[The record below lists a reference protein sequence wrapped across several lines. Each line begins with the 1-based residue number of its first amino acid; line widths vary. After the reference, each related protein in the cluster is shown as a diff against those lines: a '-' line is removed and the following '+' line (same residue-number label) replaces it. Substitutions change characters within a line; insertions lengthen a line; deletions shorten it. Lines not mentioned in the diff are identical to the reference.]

1 MNHADAGPYQACGF
15 FLLRAPA
22 LPARPMLDLLSS
34 LPGADRASG
43 GSEHSGTWQ
52 DDYADRLLKLWGA
65 PGVADAVRVA
75 TPDLADAVDRFDGL
89 TGKDRRRAVR
99 SLGRYLNRMSFRA
112 TPLGLVAGV
121 ATGVFGDE
129 QRMRL
134 GPSAIGRAR
143 ARADSGWVMHLVKR
157 LASRA
162 PHPAPGHPRTR
173 PGQLRIRSNDLLHV
187 ARGRVWL
194 PLADAYGQ
202 DGTAD
207 VRPDGPGT
215 PDRHA
220 HAHDQAHEREREHER
235 APRRSG
241 SRSVSVRLTA
251 PVRAVL
257 DLTRTPVTLD
267 HVAAT
272 LNDAYP
278 QAGSERIAALL
289 DGLLDND
296 ILITAERLR
305 LLTPPAMDTPDE
317 PLRSLLPAV
326 TDPTAARALGD
337 VAAAIDAFNRD
348 GIPVPELLEAAD
360 APLPLAL
367 GGHRG
372 PTLQI
377 DSALAVDGPLVLP
390 RPVAALAEEAAEV
403 LARVGGERRYPP
415 HLAAYADALSERYGH
430 LSEVP
435 LLDVLSA
442 ETGLGPPRGYRCPR
456 REFPLPGVDRNPP
469 ARSAREAVLARLAA
483 TALARRETG
492 VELDDRLLD
501 ELAEASAAPDGD
513 RPPPPA
519 LDLYLRPMPPGPGQE
534 RWRAVC
540 NNLGVALG
548 GRTFARF
555 HDLLDA
561 DIRAGL
567 HELAVAEERSLGDT
581 VCAEL
586 TYLPGDARQAN
597 VAIRPAA
604 HAWEL
609 PVNVTPGRD
618 EEHVLRLDDVL
629 VGAAE
634 GRLHLRSRTLGR
646 PLHVTQRTLLNW
658 LGAPN
663 PCRFLLEVSA
673 AQSGPVSS
681 FDWGELAETMPF
693 LPRVERGDLVLRRA
707 RWRLRPHDL
716 TLPPG
721 AAPTAS
727 IPQQGDGIREFAA
740 SVDTWSTTWMVPRLV
755 NLVSFDNT
763 LLLDLTSAPGLHEL
777 RDSLARSPAEGL
789 LLEEVLPDPERAL
802 LRDAADEPYAAEVV
816 VPVLR
821 RAGRDQ
827 APAPGGTAVRP
838 AGVRTSEPPDGRHK
852 PVGSDWLT
860 VKLYA
865 EPDAHDRL
873 LEAGLPTVAER
884 IRPWCGADALFFVR
898 YADPAP
904 HLRVRFFVPDQAA
917 RPEVLREVTAWAYDL
932 AAEGHI
938 VDHSFVGYEREVER
952 YGGGELIA
960 DAEEF
965 FRHDS
970 TAVLPL
976 LRHLRDGGS
985 GLPHTGPA
993 PFPLPGTDM
1002 GLDAERVTLAA
1013 LSVDRLCAHLIPEA
1027 EARRDVARAA
1037 APRTAGGSLYR
1048 AAGPGLWA
1056 ARTTDNPVRS
1066 LLDGAD
1072 AAWRPAARPL
1082 ARRLAEPER
1091 TGRPEA
1097 DRAAVVRSLLH
1108 MHCNRMGLSRTEEES
1123 CHGVWRR
1130 LLDRAAHLPR

>member
-1 MNHADAGPYQACGF
+1 MNHAGAGSYQACGF

-22 LPARPMLDLLSS
+22 LPARPLLDLLSS
-34 LPGADRASG
+34 LPVAEHAAGRSG
-43 GSEHSGTWQ
+43 RSGPSDTWQ

-121 ATGVFGDE
+121 ATGVFGDG

-157 LASRA
+157 LASGDLR
-162 PHPAPGHPRTR
+162 HAPGHPRTR
-173 PGQLRIRSNDLLHV
+173 PGQLRIRSNDLLHT

-215 PDRHA
+215 PGH
-220 HAHDQAHEREREHER
+220 HTHDQAHECESD
-235 APRRSG
+235 PRRSG
-241 SRSVSVRLTA
+241 RRSVSVRLTA
-251 PVRAVL
+251 PVRTVL

-272 LNDAYP
+272 LNGAYP

-296 ILITAERLR
+296 ILITADRLR
-305 LLTPPAMDTPDE
+305 LLTPPEMRTADE

-326 TDPTAARALGD
+326 TDPTAARVLGD
-337 VAAAIDAFNRD
+337 VEAAIDAFNRD
-348 GIPVPELLEAAD
+348 EIPVAELLEAAD
-360 APLPLAL
+360 GPLPLAL

-377 DSALAVDGPLVLP
+377 DSGLAVDGPLVLP
-390 RPVAALAEEAAEV
+390 RPVAALAGEAAEV

-435 LLDVLSA
+435 LLEVLSA

-456 REFPLPGVDRNPP
+456 REFPLPGVDRDPP

-483 TALARRETG
+483 TALARRETR
-492 VELDDRLLD
+492 VELDDRVLD

-519 LDLYLRPMPPGPGQE
+519 LDLYLRPVPPGPGQE

-555 HDLLDA
+555 HDLLDPDA
-561 DIRAGL
+561 RAGL
-567 HELAVAEERSLGDT
+567 HELAAAEERSLGDT

-586 TYLPGDARQAN
+586 TYLPGNARQAN

-604 HAWEL
+604 HTWEL
-609 PVNVTPGRD
+609 PVNVAPGRD

-634 GRLHLRSRTLGR
+634 GRLHLRSRSLGR

-681 FDWGELAETMPF
+681 FDWGELAGTMPF

-707 RWRLRPHDL
+707 RWRLRPQDL
-716 TLPPG
+716 TLPPS
-721 AAPTAS
+721 AAPSAS
-727 IPQQGDGIREFAA
+727 IPQQGDGVREFAA
-740 SVDTWSTTWMVPRLV
+740 RVGVWAETWMVPRLV

-777 RDSLARSPAEGL
+777 RDSLARSPEEGL
-789 LLEEVLPDPERAL
+789 LLEEVLPDPERGL
-802 LRDAADEPYAAEVV
+802 LRDAADEPYVCEVV

-827 APAPGGTAVRP
+827 APAPAPTPGGTAVRP
-838 AGVRTSEPPDGRHK
+838 AGVRATEPPDGRHK

-865 EPDAHDRL
+865 EPDAHDAL
-873 LEAGLPTVAER
+873 IEAGLPTVAER

-904 HLRVRFFVPDQAA
+904 HLRVRFFAPDQAT
-917 RPEVLREVTAWAYDL
+917 RPDVLREVTDWAYDM
-932 AAEGHI
+932 AAKGHI
-938 VDHSFVGYEREVER
+938 VDHSFVGYRREVER

-960 DAEEF
+960 HAEEF

-985 GLPHTGPA
+985 GLPHTDPV
-993 PFPLPGTDM
+993 PFPGTDA

-1027 EARRDVARAA
+1027 DARRDVARAA

-1056 ARTTDNPVRS
+1056 ALTTDNPVRS

-1072 AAWRPAARPL
+1072 AAWRPAASPL
-1082 ARRLAEPER
+1082 ARRLAGPEHTGEPQ
-1091 TGRPEA
+1091 A

-1123 CHGVWRR
+1123 CYGVWRR